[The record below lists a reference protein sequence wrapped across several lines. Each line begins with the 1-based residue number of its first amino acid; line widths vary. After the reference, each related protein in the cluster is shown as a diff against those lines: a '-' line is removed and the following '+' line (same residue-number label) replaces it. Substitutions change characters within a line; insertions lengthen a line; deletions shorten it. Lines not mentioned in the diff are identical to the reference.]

1 MKSAPDEL
9 GVTVAL
15 STSADGQPVVVMRPV
30 WSGDQVHGMEVIGR
44 LQRLGKP
51 IRTAIAQVRWGDL
64 LRQFDAQAIDGRH
77 YVVHTRWL
85 DELAPEAIS
94 VLIEAFRTRSS
105 PFSTIVLQ
113 HFHGHATRIAADAT
127 AFGLRREH
135 FMAFVYTAWE
145 PDRATLDAEHHS
157 WASRLDTSL
166 APLSLPGG
174 YANLL
179 APNAHE
185 QIDGAYG
192 ANGRRLREIKRR
204 FDPDNLF
211 SSAIPL
217 PA

>member
-1 MKSAPDEL
+1 
-9 GVTVAL
+9 
-15 STSADGQPVVVMRPV
+15 
-30 WSGDQVHGMEVIGR
+30 
-44 LQRLGKP
+44 
-51 IRTAIAQVRWGDL
+51 
-64 LRQFDAQAIDGRH
+64 
-77 YVVHTRWL
+77 
-85 DELAPEAIS
+85 
-94 VLIEAFRTRSS
+94 
-105 PFSTIVLQ
+105 
-113 HFHGHATRIAADAT
+113 
-127 AFGLRREH
+127 
-135 FMAFVYTAWE
+135 MAFVYTAWE
-145 PDRATLDAEHHS
+145 PDGATLDAEHHS

-185 QIDGAYG
+185 QNDEAYG